1 MMGIFQ
7 GGGCMG
13 EEIIIEIVS
22 SRRNNI
28 CKFIYTRVAINI
40 SAKKE
45 TEREGKKK
53 RKERKNVCLNI
64 HEAINSKIY

>member
-7 GGGCMG
+7 GGGCIG

-40 SAKKE
+40 SEKGDR
-45 TEREGKKK
+45 ERGKK
-53 RKERKNVCLNI
+53 RKEKKGKTFV
-64 HEAINSKIY
+64 

>member
-7 GGGCMG
+7 GGGCIG

-45 TEREGKKK
+45 TEREGKKEKK
-53 RKERKNVCLNI
+53 RKEKRLFKYSRGN
-64 HEAINSKIY
+64 KF